1 MGDTDRKIRIL
12 TVDDHPLLREG
23 IAGVLACEP
32 DMQLVAEASNGL
44 EAIAAFRAHLPDVT
58 LMDLQMPEL
67 NGVDAISA
75 IRREFPAAKI
85 IVLTTYSGDVQ
96 AVRALKAGAQGY
108 LLKSSLRKELM
119 DTIRL
124 VMAGRRRIPAEVAG
138 EIAEHSMDGDHTA
151 REVEIL
157 RAVAAGQSNKMIAA
171 QLAISEE
178 TVKTHMKSVLSKLG
192 ANDRTHA
199 VTIALRRGIFPV

>member
-1 MGDTDRKIRIL
+1 
-12 TVDDHPLLREG
+12 
-23 IAGVLACEP
+23 
-32 DMQLVAEASNGL
+32 MQLVAEASNGL
-44 EAIAAFRAHLPDVT
+44 EAIAAFRAHRPDIT

-67 NGVDAISA
+67 DGVAAIGA

-119 DTIRL
+119 DTIRV
-124 VMAGRRRIPAEVAG
+124 VMAGKRRIPAEVAG
-138 EIAEHSMDGDHTA
+138 EIAEHATDSDLTA

-157 RAVAAGQSNKMIAA
+157 RAVAAGRSNKLIAA

-178 TVKTHMKSVLSKLG
+178 TVKTHMKSVLSKLD

-199 VTIALRRGIFPV
+199 VTIALRRGIFAI